1 MKLLFLA
8 PIGKK
13 TLDGIKV
20 NPVLVKLIL
29 VFDRKA
35 LLSLAVIS
43 IVFEY
48 VPAVITTVWSLLKDI
63 YLLFLT
69 KVSRGAEL
77 PYTVDAE

>member
-1 MKLLFLA
+1 VKLLFFA

-13 TLDGIKV
+13 TLDGVKV

-29 VFDRKA
+29 IFDKKA
-35 LLSLAVIS
+35 LLSLAVTS
-43 IVFEY
+43 MGAEH

-69 KVSRGAEL
+69 KVRRGAEL
-77 PYTVDAE
+77 P